1 MSVHW
6 PNLITQNGLSKKGK
20 IVTTTQDTRQSLTVG
35 DISGLSDD
43 FASDARNRLMQNTVT
58 QRDVNEVALD
68 HAIATDATH
77 TFSTLLDDW
86 TPTHQGNSGRCWL
99 FSGLNLFRVD
109 TMKSLNMRQFEFSQS
124 YMMFWDKVERANFVL
139 ESVIETA
146 DRPIDDRIIQHLMLA
161 PVEDAGQWDMFVNL
175 VDKYGVVPKEAMPET
190 ESSGNTRQMNS
201 MLYYQVRQ
209 GAAKIRSLYQEEAGP
224 DAMRQA
230 KMDTLKAVYR
240 ILCIHL
246 GNPPPVLDWQWRDR
260 EGEFHRDGELTP
272 LDFAERYISTDYRD
286 MVCLVNDPRPDH
298 PYFQTYTISYLG
310 NVVGARSVRYL
321 NVPVEVMKDITLRQL
336 LDGRPVW
343 MGCDTGKQNH
353 RKMGLWDAN
362 LFDYGAVY
370 GSDFGMD
377 KAMRLEYGQTQM
389 THAMLFTGVDVV
401 EGSPRRWRVEN
412 SYGSAV
418 GDKGFFLMN
427 DSWYDEHMF
436 EIAAPSR
443 YLSPDLLKALET
455 EPIALPPWDPMGA
468 LAR

>member
-1 MSVHW
+1 M
-6 PNLITQNGLSKKGK
+6 
-20 IVTTTQDTRQSLTVG
+20 TTQTDTNITLTLEHLDG
-35 DISGLSDD
+35 FRDD

-68 HAIATDATH
+68 RDIVTNATH
-77 TFSTLLDDW
+77 TFSTLLDEW
-86 TPTHQGNSGRCWL
+86 APTQQGNSGRCWL

-109 TMKSLNMRQFEFSQS
+109 TMKTMDTRRFEYSQS
-124 YMMFWDKVERANFVL
+124 YMMFWDKVERANFIL
-139 ESVIETA
+139 EAVIETA
-146 DRPIDDRIIQHLMLA
+146 GRPTDDRIVQHLMTA

-190 ESSGNTRQMNS
+190 ESSGNTRQMNNS
-201 MLYYQVRQ
+201 LYYQVRQ
-209 GAAKIRSLYQEEAGP
+209 GAARIRQLYQEEAGL

-230 KMDTLKAVYR
+230 KMDTLTTVYR

-246 GNPPPVLDWQWRDR
+246 GNPPSIVDWQWRDR
-260 EGEFHRDGELTP
+260 DGKFHRDGELTP
-272 LDFAERYISTDYRD
+272 LDFADRYISTDYRD

-353 RKMGLWDAN
+353 RKLGLWDAN

-370 GSDFGMD
+370 VSEFEMD
-377 KAMRLEYGQTQM
+377 KATRLEYGQTQM

-412 SYGSAV
+412 SYGDTV

-427 DSWYDEHMF
+427 DSWYDEYMF
-436 EIAAPSR
+436 EIAAPR
-443 YLSPDLLKALET
+443 KYLSSDLLAALDT

-468 LAR
+468 LAE

>member
-1 MSVHW
+1 MTIQTDTNIS
-6 PNLITQNGLSKKGK
+6 LSLEHLDGF
-20 IVTTTQDTRQSLTVG
+20 R
-35 DISGLSDD
+35 DD
-43 FASDARNRLMQNTVT
+43 FASDPRNRLMQNTVT

-68 HAIATDATH
+68 RDIVTNATH
-77 TFSTLLDDW
+77 TFSTLLDEW
-86 TPTHQGNSGRCWL
+86 SPTQQGNSGRCWL

-109 TMKSLNMRQFEFSQS
+109 TMKTLNTRQFEYSQN

-139 ESVIETA
+139 EAVIETA
-146 DRPIDDRIIQHLMLA
+146 DRPTDDRIIQHLMTA
-161 PVEDAGQWDMFVNL
+161 PVEDAGQWDMLVNL

-190 ESSGNTRQMNS
+190 ESSGNTRQMNNS
-201 MLYYQVRQ
+201 LYYQVRQ
-209 GAAKIRSLYQEEAGP
+209 GAAKIRQLYKDEAGL

-230 KMDTLKAVYR
+230 KMDTLTAVYR

-246 GNPPPVLDWQWRDR
+246 GNPPSVVDWQWRDR
-260 EGEFHRDGELTP
+260 EGKFHRDGELTP
-272 LDFAERYISTDYRD
+272 LDFADRYISTDYRD

-310 NVVGARSVRYL
+310 NIVGARSVRYL

-370 GSDFGMD
+370 GSEFGMD
-377 KAMRLEYGQTQM
+377 KADRLEYGQTQM

-401 EGSPRRWRVEN
+401 DGGPRRWRVEN
-412 SYGSAV
+412 SYGNSV

-427 DSWYDEHMF
+427 DSWYDEYMF
-436 EIAAPSR
+436 EIAAPSK
-443 YLSPDLLKALET
+443 YLSPDLIAALDT
-455 EPIALPPWDPMGA
+455 DPIPLPPWDPMGA
-468 LAR
+468 LAT

>member
-1 MSVHW
+1 M
-6 PNLITQNGLSKKGK
+6 
-20 IVTTTQDTRQSLTVG
+20 TTQTDTNITLTLEHLDG
-35 DISGLSDD
+35 FRDD
-43 FASDARNRLMQNTVT
+43 FASDPQNRLMQNTVT

-68 HAIATDATH
+68 HDIVTSASH
-77 TFSTLLDDW
+77 TFSTLLDEW
-86 TPTHQGNSGRCWL
+86 APTQQGNSGRCWL

-109 TMKSLNMRQFEFSQS
+109 TMKSLNTRQFEYSQS
-124 YMMFWDKVERANFVL
+124 YMMFWDKVERANFIL
-139 ESVIETA
+139 EAVIETA
-146 DRPIDDRIIQHLMLA
+146 ARPTDDRIIQHLMTA

-190 ESSGNTRQMNS
+190 ESSGNTRQMNNS
-201 MLYYQVRQ
+201 LYYQVRQ
-209 GAAKIRSLYQEEAGP
+209 GAAEIRSLYKQEAGL
-224 DAMRQA
+224 DAMRQV
-230 KMDTLKAVYR
+230 KMDTLTAVYR

-246 GNPPPVLDWQWRDR
+246 GNPPSVVDWQWHDSK
-260 EGEFHRDGELTP
+260 GKFHRDGELTP
-272 LDFAERYISTDYRD
+272 LDFANRYISTDYRD

-336 LDGRPVW
+336 QDGRPVW

-370 GSDFGMD
+370 GSEFGMD
-377 KAMRLEYGQTQM
+377 KATRLEYGQTQM

-401 EGSPRRWRVEN
+401 EGNARRWRVEN
-412 SYGSAV
+412 SYGNTV

-427 DSWYDEHMF
+427 DSWYDEYMF
-436 EIAAPSR
+436 EIAAPSK
-443 YLSPDLLKALET
+443 YLSGDLLAALDT

>member
-1 MSVHW
+1 
-6 PNLITQNGLSKKGK
+6 
-20 IVTTTQDTRQSLTVG
+20 
-35 DISGLSDD
+35 
-43 FASDARNRLMQNTVT
+43 
-58 QRDVNEVALD
+58 
-68 HAIATDATH
+68 
-77 TFSTLLDDW
+77 
-86 TPTHQGNSGRCWL
+86 
-99 FSGLNLFRVD
+99 
-109 TMKSLNMRQFEFSQS
+109 MKSLDVRQFEFSQN
-124 YMMFWDKVERANFVL
+124 YMMFWDEVERANFVL

-246 GNPPPVLDWQWRDR
+246 GSPPSVLDWQWRDR
-260 EGEFHRDGELTP
+260 EGEFHRDGELTS
-272 LDFAERYISTDYRD
+272 LDFAERYLSTDYRD
-286 MVCLVNDPRPDH
+286 MVCLVNDPRPGH

-343 MGCDTGKQNH
+343 MGGDTGKQNH

-370 GSDFGMD
+370 GLDFGMD

-436 EIAAPSR
+436 EIAVPSR

-455 EPIALPPWDPMGA
+455 EPVALPPWDPMGA
-468 LAR
+468 LAK

>member
-1 MSVHW
+1 MTIQTDREH
-6 PNLITQNGLSKKGK
+6 T
-20 IVTTTQDTRQSLTVG
+20 LTFEH
-35 DISGLSDD
+35 ISGFSDD
-43 FASDARNRLMQNTVT
+43 FASDPRNRLMQNTVT

-68 HAIATDATH
+68 RGIVTDATH

-86 TPTHQGNSGRCWL
+86 TPTQQGNSGRCWL

-109 TMKSLNMRQFEFSQS
+109 TMKSLDVRQFEFSQN

-146 DRPIDDRIIQHLMLA
+146 DRPIDDRIVQHLMLA

-175 VDKYGVVPKEAMPET
+175 VDKYGVVPKETMPET
-190 ESSGNTRQMNS
+190 ESSGSTRNMNS

-209 GAAKIRSLYQEEAGP
+209 GAAKIRSLYQDEAGP

-260 EGEFHRDGELTP
+260 DGEFHRDGELTP
-272 LDFAERYISTDYRD
+272 LDFAKRYISTDYRD

-353 RKMGLWDAN
+353 GKLGLWDAN
-362 LFDYGAVY
+362 LFDYEAVY
-370 GSDFGMD
+370 GSEFGMD

-401 EGSPRRWRVEN
+401 EGKPRRWRVEN
-412 SYGSAV
+412 SYGNKV

-436 EIAAPSR
+436 EIATPSH

-455 EPIALPPWDPMGA
+455 EPVALPPWDPMGA
-468 LAR
+468 LAK

>member
-1 MSVHW
+1 MTIQTET
-6 PNLITQNGLSKKGK
+6 N
-20 IVTTTQDTRQSLTVG
+20 DTLTFER
-35 DISGLSDD
+35 IAEFRDD
-43 FASDARNRLMQNTVT
+43 FASDPRYRLMQNTVT

-68 HAIATDATH
+68 RDVVTNATH
-77 TFSTLLDDW
+77 TFSTLLDEW
-86 TPTHQGNSGRCWL
+86 TPTQQGNSGRCWL

-109 TMKSLNMRQFEFSQS
+109 TMKTLNTRQFEYSQN

-139 ESVIETA
+139 EAVIETA
-146 DRPIDDRIIQHLMLA
+146 DRPTDDRVIQHLMTA

-190 ESSGNTRQMNS
+190 ESSGNTRQMNNS
-201 MLYYQVRQ
+201 LYYQVRQ
-209 GAAKIRSLYQEEAGP
+209 GAAKIRQLYKDEAGL
-224 DAMRQA
+224 DAMRQV
-230 KMDTLKAVYR
+230 KMDTLTAVYR

-246 GNPPPVLDWQWRDR
+246 GNPPSVVDWQWRDR

-272 LDFAERYISTDYRD
+272 LDFADRYVSTDYRD

-310 NVVGARSVRYL
+310 NVIGARSVRYL

-336 LDGRPVW
+336 LDGWPVW

-362 LFDYGAVY
+362 LFDYAAVY
-370 GSDFGMD
+370 GSEFGMD
-377 KAMRLEYGQTQM
+377 KAARLEYGQTQM

-401 EGSPRRWRVEN
+401 DGGPRRWRVEN
-412 SYGSAV
+412 SYGNSV

-427 DSWYDEHMF
+427 DSWYDEYMF
-436 EIAAPSR
+436 EIAAPRR
-443 YLSPDLLKALET
+443 YLSPDLIAALDT
-455 EPIALPPWDPMGA
+455 DPIPLPPWDPMGA

>member
-1 MSVHW
+1 MTISTDVS
-6 PNLITQNGLSKKGK
+6 TA
-20 IVTTTQDTRQSLTVG
+20 LTLDEIAG
-35 DISGLSDD
+35 FRDD
-43 FASDARNRLMQNTVT
+43 FASDSRNRLMQNTVT

-68 HAIATDATH
+68 HRVVAEATH

-86 TPTHQGNSGRCWL
+86 SPTHQGNSGRCWL

-109 TMKSLNMRQFEFSQS
+109 TMQSLDVKQFEFSQS

-139 ESVIETA
+139 EAVIETA
-146 DRPIDDRIIQHLMLA
+146 DRPTDDRVIQHLMAA

-190 ESSGNTRQMNS
+190 ESSGNTRRMNMS
-201 MLYYQVRQ
+201 LYYQVRQ
-209 GAAKIRSLYQEEAGP
+209 GAAKIRQLYKREAGL
-224 DAMRQA
+224 DAMRQV
-230 KMDTLKAVYR
+230 KMDTLTAVYR

-246 GNPPPVLDWQWRDR
+246 GSPPSAVDWQWRDS
-260 EGEFHRDGELTP
+260 EGDFHRDGELTP
-272 LDFAERYISTDYRD
+272 LEFADRYISTDYRD

-321 NVPVEVMKDITLRQL
+321 NVPIELMKDITLRQL
-336 LDGRPVW
+336 QDGRPVW

-353 RKMGLWDAN
+353 GKLGLWDAN
-362 LFDYGAVY
+362 LFDYAAVY
-370 GSDFGMD
+370 GSPFDMD
-377 KAMRLEYGQTQM
+377 KAARLEYGQTQM

-401 EGSPRRWRVEN
+401 EDSPRRWRVEN
-412 SYGSAV
+412 SYGKTV

-436 EIAAPSR
+436 EIAAPR
-443 YLSPDLLKALET
+443 KYLSTDLIAALDT

>member
-1 MSVHW
+1 M
-6 PNLITQNGLSKKGK
+6 NTQTDTNITITLEHLNDFRDG
-20 IVTTTQDTRQSLTVG
+20 
-35 DISGLSDD
+35 
-43 FASDARNRLMQNTVT
+43 FASDPRNRLMQNTVT

-68 HAIATDATH
+68 HQIATEATH
-77 TFSTLLDDW
+77 TFSTLLDEW
-86 TPTHQGNSGRCWL
+86 SPTQQGNSGRCWL

-109 TMKSLNMRQFEFSQS
+109 TMKTLNTRQFEYSQN
-124 YMMFWDKVERANFVL
+124 YMMFWDKVERANFIL
-139 ESVIETA
+139 EAVIETA
-146 DRPIDDRIIQHLMLA
+146 DRPTDDRIIQHLMTA

-201 MLYYQVRQ
+201 SLYYQVRQ
-209 GAAKIRSLYQEEAGP
+209 GAAKIRQMHKEEAGL
-224 DAMRQA
+224 DAMRQV
-230 KMDTLKAVYR
+230 KMDTLTTVYR

-246 GNPPPVLDWQWRDR
+246 GNPPSIVDWQWRDR
-260 EGEFHRDGELTP
+260 EGKFHRDGELTP
-272 LDFAERYISTDYRD
+272 LDFADRYISTDYRD

-321 NVPVEVMKDITLRQL
+321 NVPIEVMKDITLRQL

-370 GSDFGMD
+370 GSEFDMD
-377 KAMRLEYGQTQM
+377 KATRLEYGQTQM

-427 DSWYDEHMF
+427 DSWYDEYMF
-436 EIAAPSR
+436 EIAAPSK
-443 YLSPDLLKALET
+443 YLSQDLLTALDT

-468 LAR
+468 LAG

>member
-1 MSVHW
+1 M
-6 PNLITQNGLSKKGK
+6 
-20 IVTTTQDTRQSLTVG
+20 TTTQDTRQSLTVG
-35 DISGLSDD
+35 DISGFSDD

>member
-1 MSVHW
+1 MTIQTET
-6 PNLITQNGLSKKGK
+6 N
-20 IVTTTQDTRQSLTVG
+20 DTLTFER
-35 DISGLSDD
+35 IAEFRDD
-43 FASDARNRLMQNTVT
+43 FASDPRNRLMQNTVT

-68 HAIATDATH
+68 RDIVTNATH
-77 TFSTLLDDW
+77 TFSTLLDEW
-86 TPTHQGNSGRCWL
+86 TPTQQGNSGRCWL

-109 TMKSLNMRQFEFSQS
+109 TMNTLNTRQFEYSQN
-124 YMMFWDKVERANFVL
+124 YMMFWDKVERANFIL
-139 ESVIETA
+139 EAVIETA
-146 DRPIDDRIIQHLMLA
+146 DRPTDDRIIQHLMTA

-190 ESSGNTRQMNS
+190 ESSGNTRQMNNS
-201 MLYYQVRQ
+201 LYYQVRQ
-209 GAAKIRSLYQEEAGP
+209 GAAKIRQLYKDEAGL

-230 KMDTLKAVYR
+230 KMDTLTAVYR

-246 GNPPPVLDWQWRDR
+246 GNPPSVVDWQWRDR
-260 EGEFHRDGELTP
+260 DGKFHRDGELTP
-272 LDFAERYISTDYRD
+272 LDFADRYVSTDYRD

-370 GSDFGMD
+370 GSEFGMD
-377 KAMRLEYGQTQM
+377 KAARLEYGQTQM

-401 EGSPRRWRVEN
+401 DGGPRRWRVEN
-412 SYGSAV
+412 SYGNSV

-427 DSWYDEHMF
+427 DSWYDEYMF
-436 EIAAPSR
+436 EIAAPSK
-443 YLSPDLLKALET
+443 YLSPDLIAALDT
-455 EPIALPPWDPMGA
+455 DPIPLPPWDPMGA
-468 LAR
+468 LAG

>member
-1 MSVHW
+1 M
-6 PNLITQNGLSKKGK
+6 
-20 IVTTTQDTRQSLTVG
+20 TTHTDTNISLTPEQLDG
-35 DISGLSDD
+35 FRDD
-43 FASDARNRLMQNTVT
+43 FASDPRNRLMQNTVT

-68 HAIATDATH
+68 HDIITNANH
-77 TFSTLLDDW
+77 TFSTLLDEW
-86 TPTHQGNSGRCWL
+86 APTDQGYSGRCWL

-109 TMKSLNMRQFEFSQS
+109 TMETLNTRQFEYSQS
-124 YMMFWDKVERANFVL
+124 YMMFWDKVERANFIL

-146 DRPIDDRIIQHLMLA
+146 DRPTDDRIIQHLMTA

-190 ESSGNTRQMNS
+190 ESSGNTRQMNNS
-201 MLYYQVRQ
+201 LYYQVRQ
-209 GAAKIRSLYQEEAGP
+209 GAANIRSLYKEEAGL
-224 DAMRQA
+224 DTMRQA
-230 KMDTLKAVYR
+230 KMDTLTAVYR

-246 GNPPPVLDWQWRDR
+246 GSPPSVVDWQWRDQ
-260 EGEFHRDGELTP
+260 EGKFHRDGELTP
-272 LDFAERYISTDYRD
+272 LDFADRYISTDYRD

-336 LDGRPVW
+336 QDGRPVW

-370 GSDFGMD
+370 GSEFEMD
-377 KAMRLEYGQTQM
+377 KATRLEYGQTQM

-412 SYGSAV
+412 SYGNTV

-427 DSWYDEHMF
+427 DSWYDEYMF
-436 EIAAPSR
+436 EIAAPSN
-443 YLSPDLLKALET
+443 YLSSDLLSALET
-455 EPIALPPWDPMGA
+455 EPVALPPWDPMGA

>member
-1 MSVHW
+1 MTIS
-6 PNLITQNGLSKKGK
+6 T
-20 IVTTTQDTRQSLTVG
+20 
-35 DISGLSDD
+35 DISTALTLDEIAGFRDD
-43 FASDARNRLMQNTVT
+43 FASDSRNRLMQNTVT

-68 HAIATDATH
+68 HRVVAEATH

-86 TPTHQGNSGRCWL
+86 SPTHQGNSGRCWL

-109 TMKSLNMRQFEFSQS
+109 TMQSLDVKQFEFSQS

-139 ESVIETA
+139 EAVIETA
-146 DRPIDDRIIQHLMLA
+146 DRPTDDRVIQHLMTA

-175 VDKYGVVPKEAMPET
+175 VDKYGVVPKAAMPET
-190 ESSGNTRQMNS
+190 ESSGNTRRMNMS
-201 MLYYQVRQ
+201 LYYQVRQ
-209 GAAKIRSLYQEEAGP
+209 GAAKIRQLYKREAGL
-224 DAMRQA
+224 DAMRQV
-230 KMDTLKAVYR
+230 KMDTLTAVYR

-246 GNPPPVLDWQWRDR
+246 GSPPSAVDWQWRDS
-260 EGEFHRDGELTP
+260 EGDFHRDGELTP
-272 LDFAERYISTDYRD
+272 LEFADRYISTDYRD

-321 NVPVEVMKDITLRQL
+321 NVPIELMKDITLRQL
-336 LDGRPVW
+336 QDGRPVW

-353 RKMGLWDAN
+353 GKLGLWDAN
-362 LFDYGAVY
+362 LFDYAAVY
-370 GSDFGMD
+370 GSPFDMD
-377 KAMRLEYGQTQM
+377 KAARLEYGQTQM

-401 EGSPRRWRVEN
+401 EDTPRRWRVEN
-412 SYGSAV
+412 SYGKTV

-436 EIAAPSR
+436 EIAAPR
-443 YLSPDLLKALET
+443 KYLSTDLISALDT

>member
-1 MSVHW
+1 M
-6 PNLITQNGLSKKGK
+6 
-20 IVTTTQDTRQSLTVG
+20 TTQTDTNITLTLEHLDG
-35 DISGLSDD
+35 FRDD
-43 FASDARNRLMQNTVT
+43 FASEPRNRLMQNTVT

-68 HAIATDATH
+68 HDIVTNATH
-77 TFSTLLDDW
+77 TFSTLLDEW
-86 TPTHQGNSGRCWL
+86 APTQQGNSGRCWL

-109 TMKSLNMRQFEFSQS
+109 TMKTLDTRQFEYSQS
-124 YMMFWDKVERANFVL
+124 YMMFWDKVERANFIL
-139 ESVIETA
+139 EAVIETA
-146 DRPIDDRIIQHLMLA
+146 DRPTDDRIIQHLMTA

-190 ESSGNTRQMNS
+190 ESSGNTRQMNNS
-201 MLYYQVRQ
+201 LYYQVRQ
-209 GAAKIRSLYQEEAGP
+209 GAANIRSLYKKEAGL

-230 KMDTLKAVYR
+230 KLDTLKAVYR

-246 GNPPPVLDWQWRDR
+246 GSPPSVVDWQWRDR
-260 EGEFHRDGELTP
+260 EGVFHRDGELTP
-272 LDFAERYISTDYRD
+272 LDFADRYISTDYRD

-310 NVVGARSVRYL
+310 NIVGARSVRYL
-321 NVPVEVMKDITLRQL
+321 NVPIEVMKDITLRQL

-370 GSDFGMD
+370 GSEFQMD
-377 KAMRLEYGQTQM
+377 KATRLEYGQTQM

-412 SYGSAV
+412 SYGNTV

-427 DSWYDEHMF
+427 DSWYDEYMF
-436 EIAAPSR
+436 EIATPSK
-443 YLSPDLLKALET
+443 YLSPDLLTALDT

-468 LAR
+468 LAG